1 MLIHLVG
8 GFLGSGKTTAICA
21 AARQLVNAGKKVA
34 IITND
39 QGRYLV
45 DTGFVQSL
53 DLPAV
58 EVAGGCFCCRFDD
71 LEARLDELIERVQP
85 EVVFAESV
93 GSCADLL
100 ATVIRP
106 LRQVSSG
113 GKDPASLSVFVDSR
127 LLRHHLLGH
136 GLPFS
141 PDVIYL
147 FEKQIEEAGLL
158 VLNKVDL
165 LTPAQLT
172 ELNDLTSSRFPG
184 KPFLCQNSLATDGAH
199 AWLDWLNVHKLTPDG
214 AMLNL
219 DYERYASAEA
229 GLAWLD
235 ETWRLPHAGRAEWMA
250 VLGGIQQELQSR
262 NVAIG
267 HLKFLVCSGGQTIKI
282 SRTTIPQPGW
292 LDVLADIPS
301 GPGELL
307 INARVEMP
315 ADQLHMLVQGVLNA
329 YSIGAECEGSDAF
342 HPGLPQ
348 PRYRLA

>member
-21 AARQLVNAGKKVA
+21 AARELMHAGKKVA

-58 EVAGGCFCCRFDD
+58 EVTGGCFCCRFDD
-71 LEARLDELIERVQP
+71 LDARLDDLIEQVQP
-85 EVVFAESV
+85 DVVFAESV
-93 GSCADLL
+93 GSCADLV
-100 ATVIRP
+100 ATVSRP
-106 LRQVSSG
+106 LRQVST

-141 PDVIYL
+141 RDVIYL

-158 VLNKVDL
+158 VLNKADL
-165 LTPAQLT
+165 LSRDQIT
-172 ELNDLTSSRFPG
+172 ELSGLTSSRFPG
-184 KPFLCQNSLATDGAH
+184 KPFINQNSLAAGGAH
-199 AWLDWLNVHKLTPDG
+199 AWLHWLNEHPQSADG
-214 AMLNL
+214 AALDL
-219 DYERYASAEA
+219 DYDRYASAEA

-235 ETWRLPHAGRAEWMA
+235 ETWRLPHAGRAAWMA
-250 VLGGIQQELQSR
+250 VLGGIQQELQNR
-262 NVAIG
+262 NVAVG
-267 HLKFLVCSGGQTIKI
+267 HLKFLVRSGEQTIKI
-282 SRTTIPQPGW
+282 SRTTLPQPGW
-292 LDVLADIPS
+292 LDELAELPS
-301 GPGELL
+301 GPGELV

-315 ADQLHMLVQGVLNA
+315 ADQLHLLVQGVLNA
-329 YSIGAECEGSDAF
+329 YSLEIECLESDAF
-342 HPGLPQ
+342 HPGRPQ
-348 PRYRLA
+348 PRYRLG